1 MGEGARG
8 AEERIGDGKLERTKR
23 LRLAHRRFD
32 HSPGFASK
40 LPVSL
45 HLALPAVVR
54 HGSALPKGA

>member
-1 MGEGARG
+1 V
-8 AEERIGDGKLERTKR
+8 GDGKLERTKR

-45 HLALPAVVR
+45 DLALPVVVR